1 MGKRGGNTNTGE
13 GVKGKQARTTSDDA
27 GGKSVSEKSK
37 STGGKCVSE
46 NSTGGRPGATRTSHN
61 PFEASRIEKPQYFVD
76 VVKDKRTK
84 NNNFTHQYIRIT
96 VTLAAPHTL
105 P

>member
-1 MGKRGGNTNTGE
+1 MGKRGGHTNTGE
-13 GVKGKQARTTSDDA
+13 GVKGKRAGLPHDA

-46 NSTGGRPGATRTSHN
+46 NSTGGKPGATRTSNN
-61 PFEASRIEKPQYFVD
+61 PFEASRSEKPQYFVD

-84 NNNFTHQYIRIT
+84 NNNLIHFP
-96 VTLAAPHTL
+96 LSHT
-105 P
+105 PIH